1 MLLHFQNPVIIFK
14 QNLYLY
20 FTQFS
25 PPFFTLT
32 SSQNHPYN
40 PHQHSLPL
48 YFRNFSPP
56 NNLHQKIFFLSQP
69 FIQFRLRQGTK
80 KIGSL
85 VRNDTVLI
93 FPFLLKVW
101 TVITGLTIT
110 DFLSFR
116 FTFYGISAFF
126 KCNFCLAPR
135 WKINWPRW
143 FFFIFSRWNLWI

>member
-1 MLLHFQNPVIIFK
+1 MLGAPSFSQPCLCIQPSLQSPTKSVSLLQSIFTS
-14 QNLYLY
+14 L
-20 FTQFS
+20 FHPCFS
-25 PPFFTLT
+25 TKSSLQSPLT
-32 SSQNHPYN
+32 
-40 PHQHSLPL
+40 
-48 YFRNFSPP
+48 
-56 NNLHQKIFFLSQP
+56 HQKIFFLSQP

-135 WKINWPRW
+135 WKINWPR
-143 FFFIFSRWNLWI
+143 

>member
-1 MLLHFQNPVIIFK
+1 MLGAPSFSQPCLCIQPSLQSPTKSVSLLQSIFTSLFHPCFSTK
-14 QNLYLY
+14 SSLQSPLTLLLYL
-20 FTQFS
+20 S
-25 PPFFTLT
+25 
-32 SSQNHPYN
+32 NV
-40 PHQHSLPL
+40 
-48 YFRNFSPP
+48 SPP

-126 KCNFCLAPR
+126 KCNFCLAPL
-135 WKINWPRW
+135 WKINWPR
-143 FFFIFSRWNLWI
+143 